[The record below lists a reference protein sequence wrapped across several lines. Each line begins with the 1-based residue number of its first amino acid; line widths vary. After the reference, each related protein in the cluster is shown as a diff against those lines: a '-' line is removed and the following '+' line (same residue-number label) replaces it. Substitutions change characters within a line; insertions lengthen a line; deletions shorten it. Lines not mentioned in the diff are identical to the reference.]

1 MAYDHSNPFAR
12 DFNRE
17 QPPHTSTPYKPRNLS
32 REQVRAE
39 TPFKT
44 PPESPPTSEISVTSN
59 LFKIQPTLNTP
70 TYDGEGRSIPTANF
84 SYIPTQKQLRQIYP
98 LPDDPPTDTSDSH
111 NPYAWS
117 ENGRRRRKSPAPEFR
132 TYGGN
137 NNPPTGGEP
146 PEGPPDGGGPT
157 EGTGPNGERSFGGY
171 DWKASY
177 ARAYGGGPPG
187 DPSGGGGGGYGGG
200 DRGRGRGPYRRGSPP
215 GSRGPPGG
223 GRGPPGGGRLYQ
235 PQGHRPFHLSPYYF
249 DTKLKAEEIP
259 KWNGDRDDLL
269 EWIDQVNQLSQRS
282 QYCHQQIG
290 LLAPTRFTERALNWF
305 MFLTPRTKENIQQ
318 NWDTL

>member
-1 MAYDHSNPFAR
+1 MR
-12 DFNRE
+12 
-17 QPPHTSTPYKPRNLS
+17 
-32 REQVRAE
+32 VE

-59 LFKIQPTLNTP
+59 LFKIQPTLHTP
-70 TYDGEGRSIPTANF
+70 TYDGEGRGIPTANF
-84 SYIPTQKQLRQIYP
+84 SFIPTQKQLHRIYP
-98 LPDDPPTDTSDSH
+98 HPEDPPSDTSDSH

-117 ENGRRRRKSPAPEFR
+117 ENGRRRRNSPAPEFR
-132 TYGGN
+132 THGGN
-137 NNPPTGGEP
+137 NDQPSGR
-146 PEGPPDGGGPT
+146 GPPDGQDPT
-157 EGTGPNGERSFGGY
+157 EGINPQGERSFRGY

-177 ARAYGGGPPG
+177 TRTFGGGPPG
-187 DPSGGGGGGYGGG
+187 DPPGGGGGYGRDGG
-200 DRGRGRGPYRRGSPP
+200 PFRGGPP
-215 GSRGPPGG
+215 GGGGGPPGG
-223 GRGPPGGGRLYQ
+223 GRPYQ
-235 PQGHRPFHLSPYYF
+235 PQGPRPFHLSPYYF

-305 MFLTPRTKENIQQ
+305 MFLTPRTKENIPQ